1 MEFDPEG
8 EPPVVD
14 LPGGL
19 CHVRPMSARCCG
31 HDHQSPPAS
40 VPDGLYRRVLWIAF
54 GVNAGMFLVEIAAG
68 LAAGSVSLQAD
79 AIDFLGDAGN
89 YLVSLAVLGLAL
101 RWRAGA
107 ALLKGAT
114 MGGFSLWVV
123 ANAVLHAVDGTLPG
137 ADVMGAVGLL
147 ALAANVGVAIM
158 LYRHRGGDANR
169 RSVWIC
175 SRNDALVNVAVL
187 LAALGVFGTGAGW
200 PDIVVALVIAGLAG
214 SGAFQVV
221 RQALGE
227 LRAGGG
233 LAAAE

>member
-1 MEFDPEG
+1 
-8 EPPVVD
+8 
-14 LPGGL
+14 
-19 CHVRPMSARCCG
+19 
-31 HDHQSPPAS
+31 
-40 VPDGLYRRVLWIAF
+40 
-54 GVNAGMFLVEIAAG
+54 
-68 LAAGSVSLQAD
+68 
-79 AIDFLGDAGN
+79 
-89 YLVSLAVLGLAL
+89 VSLAVLGLAL

-114 MGGFSLWVV
+114 MGAFSLWVV
-123 ANAVLHAVDGTLPG
+123 ANSLFHAVHGTLPG
-137 ADVMGAVGLL
+137 AEVMGVVGTL
-147 ALAANVGVAIM
+147 ALAANLGVATM

-187 LAALGVFGTGAGW
+187 LAAVGVFGTGAGW
-200 PDIVVALVIAGLAG
+200 PDIVVALVVAGLAG

-227 LRAGGG
+227 LRSVGS